1 MSEGSGRQFFVDV
14 APLRASRG
22 FRWLF
27 GGMTLSVT
35 ARQFT
40 IVAVPYQVYQLT
52 GSTLLVGALGIAQLV
67 PLLLTSVIGG
77 AIVDSVDR
85 RRLLLLTQMLLA
97 ATATGLA
104 FNAALDEPKVWLVF
118 ALAGLNAGISAIDNP
133 SRSAS
138 IPALVGERHLA
149 QAFAIVQTLFNIAKT
164 AGPAIGG
171 LLIAQAGLTISFAAE
186 AVLFCLS
193 AIALFRLPTLVP
205 EGGGRRFGVDSIKEG
220 FSFLKDRRLL
230 QANFLADINAMV
242 FGAPQALFPALG
254 ETVLGGD
261 ATTVGILFAA
271 PGAGALVAAVTSGWV
286 GAVKRQGRVIIFA
299 IATWGA
305 AIAAVGLS
313 SSLWMMVVFLAVAGA
328 ADVASAV
335 FRTTLLQAAVPDELR
350 GRLSAIHVGVV
361 AGGPRIGDFR
371 AGAVA
376 SFSSPQMSLF
386 SGGVMCILGILA
398 IARWLPELPAYR
410 PAHDTDQ

>member
-1 MSEGSGRQFFVDV
+1 MGGGSGRQFFVDA
-14 APLRASRG
+14 APLRASPG

-67 PLLLTSVIGG
+67 PLLLTSVVGG

-85 RRLLLLTQMLLA
+85 RKLLLGTQVVLALTA
-97 ATATGLA
+97 GGLA
-104 FNAALDEPKVWLVF
+104 LNASLDAPMVWLIFV
-118 ALAGLNAGISAIDNP
+118 LSGLNAGVSAIDNP

-138 IPALVGERHLA
+138 IPALVGDRYLT
-149 QAFAIVQTLFNIAKT
+149 QAFALIQTLFNVAKT
-164 AGPAIGG
+164 AGPALGG
-171 LLIAQAGLTISFAAE
+171 LLIAQAGLSTIFLVEVALFAVSA
-186 AVLFCLS
+186 AV
-193 AIALFRLPTLVP
+193 LFRLPRLVP
-205 EGGGRRFGVDSIKEG
+205 EGGGRRFGAESIREG
-220 FSFLKDRRLL
+220 FSFLRDRRLL

-242 FGAPQALFPALG
+242 FGAPAALFPALG

-271 PGAGALVAAVTSGWV
+271 PGAGALIAAVTSGWV
-286 GAVKRQGRVIIFA
+286 GSVRRHGRVIIIA
-299 IATWGA
+299 IAAWGA
-305 AIAAVGLS
+305 SIAAVGLS
-313 SSLWMMVVFLAVAGA
+313 SSLWTMVLFLAIAGG

-361 AGGPRIGDFR
+361 AGGPRLGDFR
-371 AGAVA
+371 AGSVA
-376 SFSSPQMSLF
+376 ALTSPQVSLV
-386 SGGVMCILGILA
+386 SGGLMCIVGILA

-410 PAHDTDQ
+410 PAHHQQE

>member
-1 MSEGSGRQFFVDV
+1 
-14 APLRASRG
+14 
-22 FRWLF
+22 
-27 GGMTLSVT
+27 
-35 ARQFT
+35 
-40 IVAVPYQVYQLT
+40 
-52 GSTLLVGALGIAQLV
+52 
-67 PLLLTSVIGG
+67 
-77 AIVDSVDR
+77 
-85 RRLLLLTQMLLA
+85 MLLA

-118 ALAGLNAGISAIDNP
+118 VLAGLNAGISAIDNP

-138 IPALVGERHLA
+138 IPALVGERYLA
-149 QAFAIVQTLFNIAKT
+149 QAFAIIQTLFNIAKT

>member
-1 MSEGSGRQFFVDV
+1 MSEGNGRQFFVDV

-52 GSTLLVGALGIAQLV
+52 GSTLLVGALGIAQLI
-67 PLLLTSVIGG
+67 PLLLTSVVGG
-77 AIVDSVDR
+77 AVVDSVDR
-85 RRLLLLTQMLLA
+85 RRLLLLTQVLLA

-104 FNAALDEPKVWLVF
+104 VNAALDEPQVWLVF
-118 ALAGLNAGISAIDNP
+118 LLAGLNAGISAIDNP

-138 IPALVGERHLA
+138 IPALVGERYLA
-149 QAFAIVQTLFNIAKT
+149 QAFAIIQTLFNIAKT

-171 LLIAQAGLTISFAAE
+171 LLIAQAGLTVSFAAE
-186 AVLFCLS
+186 AVLFGLS
-193 AIALFRLPTLVP
+193 AVALLRLPSLVP
-205 EGGGRRFGVDSIKEG
+205 EGGGRRFGVESIREG
-220 FSFLKDRRLL
+220 FSFLRDRRLL

-286 GAVKRQGRVIIFA
+286 GSVKRHGRVIIIA
-299 IATWGA
+299 IASWGA

-313 SSLWMMVVFLAVAGA
+313 RSLWPMVFFLAVAGA

-376 SFSSPQMSLF
+376 SLTSPQMSLV
-386 SGGVMCILGILA
+386 SGGVMCILGVLA
-398 IARWLPELPAYR
+398 IAKWLPELPAYR
-410 PAHDTDQ
+410 PPHDQEE